1 MCSLNFIANAIFCAK
16 VPQSL
21 PKPSSFLS
29 FCSNLFLSA
38 IFVFTYNTLGIVVNR
53 KSSKLPYP
61 IYFYFDFQ
69 TFEWQKRAFS
79 KESSSSIK
87 DFFQDKSIIHLHWT
101 WTWTPSLNTQSSE
114 LMITSYVVSSK
125 MKLPWAEY
133 VAPRMDG

>member
-1 MCSLNFIANAIFCAK
+1 MQYF
-16 VPQSL
+16 VP
-21 PKPSSFLS
+21 KFLS
-29 FCSNLFLSA
+29 PYPSQVVFFLSAAIYAIFLSA
-38 IFVFTYNTLGIVVNR
+38 IFVFKGIVVNR

-69 TFEWQKRAFS
+69 TFECQKSPFS

-114 LMITSYVVSSK
+114 WTITSYVVPGK
-125 MKLPWAEY
+125 MKLLWAKY
-133 VAPRMDG
+133 VAQCMDGQIC